1 MTLLLQVVA
10 FALGI
15 YLSIRMIAALHGI
28 ADFWYMIDKAW
39 LRVLAGVL
47 AWGTTIGVVAWLMA
61 RPYQTAFVWGLLTY
75 LVFYL
80 SLLPLARLYVAGRR
94 TDRYIE
100 KDVSA

>member
-1 MTLLLQVVA
+1 MTLLLQIAA
-10 FALGI
+10 FALGT

-39 LRVLAGVL
+39 LHVLAGVL
-47 AWGTTIGVVAWLMA
+47 AWGATIGVIAWLIA
-61 RPYQTAFVWGLLTY
+61 RPYQAAFTWGLLTY

-94 TDRYIE
+94 TDRDI
-100 KDVSA
+100 D